1 MRANEHVGRDYE
13 ACKEGIGETEWA
25 DYALGSLAPGMRSRL
40 ERHLAGCRACA
51 AQHREWSRLLA
62 DGGKPARKDAGQAAD
77 RGGEAAGE
85 GGGAADHGVQGA
97 NGGRFAAGR
106 GKLAVNEYM
115 QERDVAIY
123 AAQGREVVKQ
133 AADEKEQTMGAA
145 TEAGDV
151 RSETVFPSERV
162 YRSLRREVRRR
173 RAARML
179 RRWSLGGG
187 VAAAAVAFGLTLLIA
202 NRPDQPL
209 DAGPVPRFPIDAYMM
224 SEEPDALRVLQ
235 ASDTSEYRIE
245 SLGATPGNGYIWLSG
260 DSSEAF
266 LLLDGL
272 PDIVGSDYQAWAL
285 TGESQSSLGLVKLAG
300 TRGYL
305 HIRTGLLGR
314 ADLLSLSAE
323 PKGGSS
329 YPTTEPIVLLL
340 FQRPR

>member
-1 MRANEHVGRDYE
+1 MRANEHVGRGYE

-25 DYALGSLAPGMRSRL
+25 DYALGSLGPGMRSRL
-40 ERHLAGCRACA
+40 ERHLSGCPACA
-51 AQHREWSRLLA
+51 AQHREWSQLLA
-62 DGGKPARKDAGQAAD
+62 DDGKPAWNDGGRAAG

-115 QERDVAIY
+115 QERDVAIHV
-123 AAQGREVVKQ
+123 AQVREVAKQATEERKQ
-133 AADEKEQTMGAA
+133 AADAA
-145 TEAGDV
+145 QAASEV
-151 RSETVFPSERV
+151 RSESVFPSERV
-162 YRSLRREVRRR
+162 YRALRRKVRRTR
-173 RAARML
+173 TARML

-187 VAAAAVAFGLTLLIA
+187 VAAAAVAFALTLLIA

-224 SEEPDALRVLQ
+224 SEEPDAMRVLQ
-235 ASDTSEYRIE
+235 AADTSEYRIE

-266 LLLDGL
+266 LMLDGL

-285 TGESQSSLGLVKLAG
+285 SGESQSSLGLVKLSG

-323 PKGGSS
+323 PKGGSR

-340 FQRPR
+340 FQQPR